1 VTAAR
6 LRGLSASVLYPLAG
20 FTAMLAGWHALVA
33 TGTVPEYLL
42 PSPLKVGRAI
52 VTNFAD
58 GTLAEHLQPTLQA
71 TVVGYLVGAAVALA
85 LAALIAEFR
94 TAERFLLLHL
104 VAIQSIPKVAI
115 APLVFLWAGFD
126 ISGKVVL
133 VALVCFFPIFANA
146 LTGFRTSDPNLID
159 LMRAAGAP
167 RRHIFWEVKLPTA
180 ATHIFAGLEVAVA
193 FALIGC
199 VVMEFV
205 GSTRGMGFVIQ
216 NASNSYDIPLSVASI
231 VLLGLVGVA
240 ANALVRFARRR
251 IVYWERGSAAVAQQM
266 AAQHA

>member
-6 LRGLSASVLYPLAG
+6 LRRTAGTVLYPAAGLA
-20 FTAMLAGWHALVA
+20 AMLAGWHALVA
-33 TGTVPEYLL
+33 SGMVPEYLL
-42 PSPLKVGRAI
+42 PTPLRVGRAI

-58 GTLAEHLQPTLQA
+58 GTLLEHLQPTLQA
-71 TVVGYLVGAAVALA
+71 TAVGYLVGAAVAVT

-104 VAIQSIPKVAI
+104 VAIQSIPKVSI

-146 LTGFRTSDPNLID
+146 LAGFRAADADLVD
-159 LMRAAGAP
+159 LMRAAGAS
-167 RRHIFWEVKLPTA
+167 RGHIFFEVKLPTA
-180 ATHIFAGLEVAVA
+180 AGQIFAGLEVAVA

-216 NASNSYDIPLSVASI
+216 NASNSYDIPLSFASI
-231 VLLGLVGVA
+231 VLLGLVGVV
-240 ANALVRFARRR
+240 ANMLVRFARRR

-266 AAQHA
+266 GAAHA